1 MNITKNALKNHD
13 EIFNGV
19 KYALAGEKILMLKRK
34 NGYVYEAVHNEDCGF
49 NG

>member
-1 MNITKNALKNHD
+1 MNITKNTLNKYG
-13 EIFNGV
+13 EIFNDV

-34 NGYVYEAVHNEDCGF
+34 NGYVYEEVHNEDCGF